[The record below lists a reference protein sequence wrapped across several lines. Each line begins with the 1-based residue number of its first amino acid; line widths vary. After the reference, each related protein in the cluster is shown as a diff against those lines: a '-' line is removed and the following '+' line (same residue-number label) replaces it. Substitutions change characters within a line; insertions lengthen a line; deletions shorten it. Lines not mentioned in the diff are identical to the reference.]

1 MWILQTILLIFKLW
15 PKNWSICAW
24 GDRYLMLAPSEVPKG
39 SYLFLQ
45 SENISWW
52 IVFVP
57 IYMIIIRYGVA
68 FAMQLILRE
77 RKSKSLSK
85 PKRH

>member
-15 PKNWSICAW
+15 PNNLSIFAW

-39 SYLFLQ
+39 SYFFLQ

-57 IYMIIIRYGVA
+57 LYMIIIRYCVV
-68 FAMQLILRE
+68 FAMQLTLRE
-77 RKSKSLSK
+77 RKK
-85 PKRH
+85 HD